1 MSDQWRAYNHNIREN
16 LEDDEEEEYMM
27 NQIVYQ
33 NQLDSSDDEHV

>member
-1 MSDQWRAYNHNIREN
+1 MSDQWRAYNQNIRDN

-33 NQLDSSDDEHV
+33 N